1 MDLTTNPDPDPRF
14 MVRQLGPKCFV
25 VDDTKSYLSYDMR
38 FTRKFA
44 QADADRRNSRQE
56 NR

>member
-1 MDLTTNPDPDPRF
+1 MTAFTDPALRF
-14 MVRQLGPKCFV
+14 VVRQLGPKCFV

-56 NR
+56 DR